1 MKPKILTAMLISG
14 TLISS
19 TSYAETDIGGY
30 GEMHYNN
37 LNNGTTK
44 KKELDFHRFV
54 LYFGHEFND
63 KTRLV
68 TEFELEHALVKDT
81 ADGSNG
87 GEVELEQA
95 YIEIDV
101 SDSATVKAGVF
112 LIPVGILN
120 ETHEPPTFYG
130 VERNPVEKN
139 IIPSTWWEGGIMYS
153 ARINNGL
160 SYDLALH
167 SGLSSLTGDIR
178 SGRQKIAQAEAES
191 LSYTAR
197 LKYTGI
203 PGLELAGTLN
213 IQDDLSQGTATAAGD
228 AEGATLIEAHAIY
241 ATGPFK
247 VIAMYAGW
255 EIDFL
260 GGSNTKE
267 SQDGSVLEASYKV
280 TDQIGVF
287 ARQNNWSNSSGI
299 DKAQTDV
306 GFNYWPH
313 ENVVFKFD
321 YQSQNNDAGNNDGFN
336 LGIGYA
342 F

>member
-1 MKPKILTAMLISG
+1 MKQSTSLKLLFIS
-14 TLISS
+14 TLIS
-19 TSYAETDIGGY
+19 TNAQAETEIGGY

-37 LNNGTTK
+37 LDNGTSKTK
-44 KKELDFHRFV
+44 KIDFHRFV
-54 LYFGHEFND
+54 LYFGHEFNE
-63 KTRLV
+63 KIRLV

-95 YIEIDV
+95 YVEIDV
-101 SDSATVKAGVF
+101 SDSAVVKAGVF

-139 IIPSTWWEGGIMYS
+139 IIPSTWWEGGVMYS
-153 ARINNGL
+153 GRMDNGL

-167 SGLSSLTGDIR
+167 SGLSNITGDIR
-178 SGRQKIAQAEAES
+178 KGRQKIANAEAES
-191 LSYTAR
+191 LAYTAR
-197 LKYTGI
+197 IKYTGI
-203 PGLELAGTLN
+203 PGLELASTLN
-213 IQDDLSQGTATAAGD
+213 IQEDLSQGTATAAGD

-247 VIAMYAGW
+247 VIAMYADW
-255 EIDFL
+255 NIDFL
-260 GGSNTKE
+260 GGSNIKD
-267 SQDGSVLEASYKV
+267 SQNGSVLEASYKV
-280 TDQIGVF
+280 TDNLGVF
-287 ARQNNWSNSSGI
+287 TRQNNWSNSSGI
-299 DKAQTDV
+299 DKAQTDI
-306 GFNYWPH
+306 GLNYWPH

-336 LGIGYA
+336 LGFGYA